1 MRFKFFDSF
10 IKDYIVDENS
20 YNLYDKILELEEKYK
35 GLLSDVIRL
44 EEENL
49 DLNKAL
55 NSLEISI
62 DARIDIIA
70 EHCRIIDDV

>member
-10 IKDYIVDENS
+10 IRDYIVDENS

-35 GLLSDVIRL
+35 GLLADVIRL

-55 NSLEISI
+55 NNLEISI

>member
-35 GLLSDVIRL
+35 GLLADVIRL

-55 NSLEISI
+55 NNLEISI